1 MNRAPDEIPAAD
13 AEAILLR
20 QASADARALLREV
33 LQGLRSVLRDRYLM
47 KETPMEVCM
56 PMESAVETIRA
67 ALARLEATSPSK
79 GSQIDPPTEGPT
91 HRKGQFLAYI
101 REHMSQN
108 AAGLARTHAA
118 MQRFLASRRRRPS
131 RCGSAWRNADS
142 SAVISPCGQGHRG
155 QHPSGPDSAP
165 RTALQILIPL
175 PWDACHEPLIDTRP
189 SNPLEDQRMPP
200 DRFDLNDIAHEPTD
214 EQLNALMKLV
224 AAEANWRAEQARQ
237 ALMRR
242 LRDDIAAA
250 NGHPAAA

>member
-118 MQRFLASRRRRPS
+118 MQRFFGLTAPSAKSMRIRLAQRGFIRRTPRV
-131 RCGSAWRNADS
+131 A
-142 SAVISPCGQGHRG
+142 RG
-155 QHPSGPDSAP
+155 IEVSIDPA
-165 RTALQILIPL
+165 LIP
-175 PWDACHEPLIDTRP
+175 
-189 SNPLEDQRMPP
+189 PLEQP
-200 DRFDLNDIAHEPTD
+200 F
-214 EQLNALMKLV
+214 KY
-224 AAEANWRAEQARQ
+224 
-237 ALMRR
+237 
-242 LRDDIAAA
+242 
-250 NGHPAAA
+250 